1 MNENPPLFINR
12 DAHRARL
19 LRYTRKAWD
28 MLPPLPGPRI
38 LDIGCG
44 SGLPTI
50 QLARWSKGAVV
61 GLDIDQAALDA
72 LMVRAAEE
80 GLEDRVEVRLCSLFN
95 IDLPDERFDIV
106 WAEGA
111 LSEIGF
117 VRALREWRRLLCPGG
132 YLVVH
137 DDARDLN
144 RKLGSVT
151 AHGYEMVGH
160 FLLPEDAWWVD
171 YYGPLHEEVREKR
184 KTHAGDPRM
193 QAALDTVQVEID
205 QCKANPL
212 EFRSAFI
219 VMMRGR

>member
-1 MNENPPLFINR
+1 
-12 DAHRARL
+12 
-19 LRYTRKAWD
+19 
-28 MLPPLPGPRI
+28 MLPPIPESRI

-50 QLARWSKGAVV
+50 QLAHWSKGTVV
-61 GLDIDQAALDA
+61 GLDIDPAALGV
-72 LMVRAAEE
+72 LTTRAAEE
-80 GLEDRVEVRLCSLFN
+80 GLEDRVEVRLCSLFD
-95 IDLPDERFDIV
+95 IDLSDERFDIV

-111 LSEIGF
+111 LMEIGF
-117 VRALREWRRLLCPGG
+117 VRALREWRRLLRPGG

-137 DDARDLN
+137 DNARDLD

-151 AHGYEMVGH
+151 AHRYELVGY

-184 KTHAGDPRM
+184 ETHADDPRM
-193 QAALDTVQVEID
+193 QAALDTVQAEID
-205 QCKANPL
+205 QYKASPL

-219 VMMRGR
+219 VMTRGL